1 MPPCRSECRGG
12 ALAPNDRDN
21 IRAPRLASA
30 SRWPLRRQSAIS
42 SFSRSRRISR
52 VDVQLHADLSARGAN
67 LAAHRLKLRSRLRD
81 IRSSTAPLG
90 GRRDTQRSACD
101 APRKA
106 ASWYAADT
114 YGNIRLASPE
124 GSVHAENH
132 GNSTNN
138 QAMRARTRAPGVR
151 LMSTLA
157 LRCERI
163 TSQ

>member
-12 ALAPNDRDN
+12 ALAPRDRDN
-21 IRAPRLASA
+21 IRVPRLASE

-42 SFSRSRRISR
+42 SFSRSGRISR
-52 VDVQLHADLSARGAN
+52 VNVQLHADLSARGAN

-81 IRSSTAPLG
+81 VYVLRPHPWALDVTRNAALVTRHGRPLLG
-90 GRRDTQRSACD
+90 MQ
-101 APRKA
+101 PIQ
-106 ASWYAADT
+106 

-138 QAMRARTRAPGVR
+138 QALRARTRAGGSFNAAA
-151 LMSTLA
+151 MK
-157 LRCERI
+157 
-163 TSQ
+163 

>member
-1 MPPCRSECRGG
+1 MAPAPPV
-12 ALAPNDRDN
+12 RDLVVLQ
-21 IRAPRLASA
+21 IRADLKGTNPRRSLGAG
-30 SRWPLRRQSAIS
+30 RQS
-42 SFSRSRRISR
+42 RSTSVEAPEPAPRC
-52 VDVQLHADLSARGAN
+52 
-67 LAAHRLKLRSRLRD
+67 

-124 GSVHAENH
+124 GSVRAENH

-138 QAMRARTRAPGVR
+138 QARRAHARALRVR
-151 LMSTLA
+151 L
-157 LRCERI
+157 I
-163 TSQ
+163 KH

>member
-1 MPPCRSECRGG
+1 MSRWCASAQRPGQ
-12 ALAPNDRDN
+12 N
-21 IRAPRLASA
+21 RAPRLASA
-30 SRWPLRRQSAIS
+30 SRWPLRRQPAIS
-42 SFSRSRRISR
+42 SLSSQGGSLGAARQSRSTSVEAPEPAPRC
-52 VDVQLHADLSARGAN
+52 
-67 LAAHRLKLRSRLRD
+67 

-132 GNSTNN
+132 GKCYQSSYALPVGTPMTGHGYQNRLRLRRSRIG
-138 QAMRARTRAPGVR
+138 AGGWFWVIPDFPGP
-151 LMSTLA
+151 
-157 LRCERI
+157 
-163 TSQ
+163 

>member
-12 ALAPNDRDN
+12 ALAPNDRDK

-42 SFSRSRRISR
+42 SFSRSGRISR

-81 IRSSTAPLG
+81 VYVLRPHPWALDVTRNAG
-90 GRRDTQRSACD
+90 ACH

-114 YGNIRLASPE
+114 NGNIRLASPE
-124 GSVHAENH
+124 GSVHAGNH
-132 GNSTNN
+132 GNSTNS
-138 QAMRARTRAPGVR
+138 QALRARTRARWGFV
-151 LMSTLA
+151 
-157 LRCERI
+157 
-163 TSQ
+163 